1 MDEKES
7 AKREGGEKRR
17 VEKENVRKTYKSKL
31 PERPDVNPLDG
42 RELPD

>member
-1 MDEKES
+1 MRRSQRREKE
-7 AKREGGEKRR
+7 EEKRR